1 MSWLDKI
8 LKNLNPVGLI
18 TEKVADV
25 IDKAVDH
32 YLPPSMSEKEK
43 AEFKLKLREM
53 TLKELENDVE
63 VIKAIN
69 ETMRAESK
77 SEHWLQWSWR
87 PLVGITFSLMVI
99 NNYVLLPY
107 FKSYGLQPINIPP
120 DVWSAML
127 VILGVAAGTRGLEKI
142 RRGG

>member
-1 MSWLDKI
+1 MSWVSKL
-8 LKNLNPVGLI
+8 LKSINPVGI
-18 TEKVADV
+18 VTERVANA

-43 AEFKLKLREM
+43 AEFKLKMKEF
-53 TLKELENDVE
+53 TLKELQNDAD

-69 ETMRAESK
+69 ETMRAESR

-87 PLVGITFSLMVI
+87 PLVGVTFSITII
-99 NNYVLLPY
+99 NNYVLLSY

-142 RRGG
+142 TRGS

>member
-1 MSWLDKI
+1 MSWLSKV
-8 LKNLNPVGLI
+8 LKTINPAGVVA
-18 TEKVADV
+18 EKVVNV
-25 IDKAVDH
+25 IDKAIDH
-32 YLPPSMSEKEK
+32 YLPPSMNEKEK
-43 AEFKLKLREM
+43 AEFKLKMKEYA
-53 TLKELENDVE
+53 LKELENDTE

-69 ETMRAESK
+69 ETMRAEAR

-107 FKSYGLQPINIPP
+107 FKSYGLQPINIPG

>member
-1 MSWLDKI
+1 MSWINKL
-8 LKNLNPVGLI
+8 LKGLNPVSLI
-18 TEKVADV
+18 TEKVVGV

-43 AEFKLKLREM
+43 AEFKLKM
-53 TLKELENDVE
+53 KELAIKEIESDTE

-69 ETMRAESK
+69 ETMRAEAK

-107 FKSYGLQPINIPP
+107 FKSYGLQPINIPG

>member
-1 MSWLDKI
+1 MSWLSKI
-8 LKNLNPVGLI
+8 IKNINPIGVL
-18 TEKVADV
+18 TEKVASV
-25 IDKAVDH
+25 IDKAADR

-43 AEFKLKLREM
+43 VEFRLKMKELA
-53 TLKELENDVE
+53 LKEIEGDTE

-69 ETMRAESK
+69 ETMRAEAK

-107 FKSYGLQPINIPP
+107 FKSYGLQPITIPP